1 MEEVPKPTS
10 RKPSVADHS
19 MGNRTE
25 TSSPEAMRM
34 PLARS
39 TRTGPK
45 RITMRSAVKRP
56 QGHGAHERHVAHLH
70 QSGTGCTTL
79 SKYTPLQSN
88 MVPSLTMLPKAI
100 SPITKT

>member
-19 MGNRTE
+19 IGNRTE
-25 TSSPEAMRM
+25 TSNPEAIRM
-34 PLARS
+34 PLARR

-45 RITMRSAVKRP
+45 RITRRSAVKRP
-56 QGHGAHERHVAHLH
+56 RAMVLMNATYPICTSPGPGF
-70 QSGTGCTTL
+70 TTL

-88 MVPSLTMLPKAI
+88 MVPWLTMLPKAI
-100 SPITKT
+100 SPMTST